1 MNILIIEDEA
11 RIASRIER
19 MVTELLKK
27 KLTSI
32 SICSELDEGRA
43 YIKDH
48 QIDLLFL
55 DLNLNG
61 ENGFDVLK
69 TFSAA
74 SFHTIIISAYQ
85 EKAIQAFEY
94 GVIDFIAK
102 PFDQERLAQALAR
115 INSKTNKAELP
126 LKFLAVRIKSTLQLI
141 DIQDVIYFKGAGI
154 YAEIHLKDGRTFLHD
169 KTLEKLGQLL
179 NGPFERIHKSYLV
192 CTSEMDKIVFQ
203 SGQPHIELKN
213 GEKLPIGRTRYEML
227 KERWLS

>member
-19 MVTELLKK
+19 MVTELLEK

-61 ENGFDVLK
+61 ENGFEMLK
-69 TFSAA
+69 NLNAE

-85 EKAIQAFEY
+85 ERAIEAFEY

-102 PFDQERLAQALAR
+102 PFDQDRLAQALAR
-115 INSKTNKAELP
+115 VNGKMNKTEP
-126 LKFLAVRIKSTLQLI
+126 TLKLLAVRIKSTLQLI

-179 NGPFERIHKSYLV
+179 SGPFERIHKSYLV
-192 CTSEMDKIVFQ
+192 CVNQMDKIVFH
-203 SGQPHIELKN
+203 SGNPHLSLKN
-213 GEKLPIGRTRYEML
+213 GEKLPVGRTRYEML
-227 KERWLS
+227 KARFTI